1 MTRTGYKVIFCDCNN
16 EDYTICIED
25 LEKKINKSTS
35 AIIPVHL
42 YGGPCK
48 MDEIVKIADKY
59 KLKIIEDCA
68 QAIGAEFKGQKIGTF
83 GDVSCFSFYPG
94 KNLGA
99 YGDAGAIITN
109 DLNIEK
115 MQDD

>member
-1 MTRTGYKVIFCDCNN
+1 MR
-16 EDYTICIED
+16 
-25 LEKKINKSTS
+25 TS

-42 YGGPCK
+42 YGGPCN
-48 MDEIVKIADKY
+48 MNEIIKISKKH

-68 QAIGAEFKGQKIGTF
+68 QAIGAEYKGQKIGTF
-83 GDVSCFSFYPG
+83 GDASCFSFYPG

-109 DLNIEK
+109 LFDVEK
-115 MQDD
+115 KCRMIKIMVG